1 MQDNHEKF
9 ESPKEKNTFYSRS
22 VALNLDVIWHI
33 ELCVS
38 LQEQNRKLNH
48 ISLDTLKWDLLSWMM
63 FASGHKQQ
71 YNIHQSSPN

>member
-33 ELCVS
+33 ELCIS
-38 LQEQNRKLNH
+38 TRTKQETEPHL
-48 ISLDTLKWDLLSWMM
+48 TW
-63 FASGHKQQ
+63 
-71 YNIHQSSPN
+71 YT